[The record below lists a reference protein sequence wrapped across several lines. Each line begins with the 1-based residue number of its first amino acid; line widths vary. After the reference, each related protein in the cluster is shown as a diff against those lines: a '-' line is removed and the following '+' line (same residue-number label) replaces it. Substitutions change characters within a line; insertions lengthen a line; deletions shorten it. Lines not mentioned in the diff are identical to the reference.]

1 MSLEDFEGLVEAR
14 LGVSLRRYQVS
25 VIGDVLSELEEGT
38 RAVFVSMPT
47 GSGKTLIETYFGYW
61 SVKSG
66 LRVLVIEPT
75 RILCEQMLR
84 VWRRVLGAVVGLSYE
99 GDCRD
104 LEDCSKRVV
113 IATPQ
118 TALKC
123 LGSVPEGFDVVII
136 DEVHHAFGTAL
147 YRDMLYKCRPSLLLG
162 FTALVPSYRRQIG
175 VAGLPSNLGSPVFLD
190 YDFKALSEMGG
201 FSPPLAIADFY
212 DACFDDLENA
222 VYDILFRGVG
232 FKACPRVIKHLELT
246 LARHG
251 ARAFCESLHSA
262 VDKGDADLP
271 PAIFEELCSRDAPS
285 HKARA
290 IVEVL
295 SKYDIESVKPILVY
309 TTRKQ
314 TAYEVAEVLASKLK
328 LRVSVLTGDVPRHK
342 RAALV
347 SGLRKGEADALVS
360 TRVGEEGLDIPEAG
374 LLVMS
379 DIAKSE
385 LRFYQRLGRLLRLV
399 SPRRLKYL
407 VLTLTPRTVEYDDLR
422 EATWSLQAAGV
433 DISYVVVNITELSAR
448 MRAAEVVETLADSA
462 GGVVPYTL
470 LYGKAGTTD
479 LISSLLR
486 ISTSQSRELAIEELV
501 HTLFSIN
508 TRRDAERKLLREL
521 EKLVPQ
527 TRATHELD
535 MAIEAGRVLYV
546 YDIESLAR
554 VFATELKALEDLC
567 TAKGEFACRNPYFR
581 LDRKELLKL
590 FMRLFPNKPEHI
602 ERVERWLRRE
612 VERLSSIASSL
623 GGAYNLTV
631 HPAKYNP
638 TGSCLIA
645 RLRIDVC
652 KDTLTLTLEPYVYY
666 YGVVG
671 SNVGLM
677 RELSRLNLLAA
688 GYMAVAKYLK
698 ERSMRTFK
706 R

>member
-14 LGVSLRRYQVS
+14 LGVKLRRYQLN
-25 VIGDVLSELEEGT
+25 VIGDVLSELEKGA
-38 RAVFVSMPT
+38 RAIFVSMPT

-61 SVKSG
+61 SVRNE

-84 VWRRVLGAVVGLSYE
+84 VWRRVLGATVGLSYE
-99 GDCRD
+99 GDCRG

-123 LGSVPEGFDVVII
+123 LSSVPGGFDVVII

-162 FTALVPSYRRQIG
+162 FTALVPSYRRQMGI
-175 VAGLPSNLGSPVFLD
+175 AGLPGNLGSPVFLD

-212 DACFDDLENA
+212 DACFDDLENT
-222 VYDILFRGVG
+222 VYDMLFRGVG

-271 PAIFEELCSRDAPS
+271 PAIFEELCSRDTPS

-290 IVEVL
+290 VVEVL

-314 TAYEVAEVLASKLK
+314 TAYEIAEVLASKLK

-342 RAALV
+342 RAVLV

-448 MRAAEVVETLADSA
+448 MRAAEVVETLADST
-462 GGVVPYTL
+462 GGAVPYTL
-470 LYGKAGTTD
+470 LHGRAGSAD
-479 LISSLLR
+479 LISSLQR
-486 ISTSQSRELAIEELV
+486 ISALEDEQCTIEELV

-508 TRRDAERKLLREL
+508 TRRDTERKLLREL

-535 MAIEAGRVLYV
+535 MAIETGRVLYI
-546 YDIESLAR
+546 YDVEPLAR
-554 VFATELKALEDLC
+554 VLAAELRALEEVC
-567 TAKGEFACRNPYFR
+567 TARGEFSCKNPFFR
-581 LDRKELLKL
+581 LDRKGLLKL

-602 ERVERWLRRE
+602 ERVRKWLERE
-612 VERLSSIASSL
+612 VERLASIVDSL
-623 GGAYNLTV
+623 SDACNITV
-631 HPAKYNP
+631 YPAKYNP

-645 RLRIDVC
+645 RLRIDVRRNS
-652 KDTLTLTLEPYVYY
+652 LTLTLEPHVYY

-671 SNVGLM
+671 GDHVSLM

-688 GYMAVAKYLK
+688 GYMAVVKYLRDK
-698 ERSMRTFK
+698 NS
-706 R
+706 